1 MFFVST
7 NFTTSGIVKD
17 SYAFFTTCS
26 KSSFD
31 KTLQRMDTKMRSQVL
46 IACSLKSAISSFET
60 GGKFSGTYNPPSFA
74 VPDVRTSTKFSA
86 SEFPLVLK
94 YFILDI

>member
-17 SYAFFTTCS
+17 SYAFFTTFS

-31 KTLQRMDTKMRSQVL
+31 KKPSMYGYKRCEARS
-46 IACSLKSAISSFET
+46 
-60 GGKFSGTYNPPSFA
+60 
-74 VPDVRTSTKFSA
+74 
-86 SEFPLVLK
+86 
-94 YFILDI
+94 

>member
-31 KTLQRMDTKMRSQVL
+31 KNLQRMDTKDAKPGLDSLQSQNQRFL
-46 IACSLKSAISSFET
+46 L
-60 GGKFSGTYNPPSFA
+60 
-74 VPDVRTSTKFSA
+74 
-86 SEFPLVLK
+86 
-94 YFILDI
+94 